1 VTGAAGVLFAGCLC
15 IASGTAVAERTNV
28 QFSAQAVQSAA
39 DGKNR
44 NARIF
49 VGDNQVR
56 LEYTKDDQLM
66 VEIYDM
72 KNQRV
77 LLMVPQ
83 QSSYM
88 QRQMPN
94 DRMGNPM
101 LPPSQSDPCA
111 YVPAAKCSYL
121 TSELMHGRKV
131 TKWEMVV
138 NREGQNSRSLHWID
152 GARHIPLREQWPDGT
167 VSELRPLGQESLNG
181 RPAERWEMKVTHP
194 DGKQMLSTQW
204 YDPELQIAIRE
215 ELPGGNFREL
225 RDIRVGLQPE
235 QLFSVPAGYRRLEA
249 AKVDD
254 PPVTATQRP
263 AQYPEYRTLQR

>member
-1 VTGAAGVLFAGCLC
+1 MRGAAGVLFAGCLC
-15 IASGTAVAERTNV
+15 VASGTAVAERSNI
-28 QFSAQAVQSAA
+28 QFSAQAVQSAT
-39 DGKNR
+39 DGENR
-44 NARIF
+44 NAQIY

-72 KNQRV
+72 KNQRL

-83 QSSYM
+83 QASYM
-88 QRQMPN
+88 LRQMSN
-94 DRMGNPM
+94 GRMANPM
-101 LPPSQSDPCA
+101 LPPSQSDPCS
-111 YVPAAKCSYL
+111 YVAAAKCRLL
-121 TSELMHGRKV
+121 TSEFLHGRRV
-131 TKWEMVV
+131 TRWEMIV
-138 NREGQNSRSLHWID
+138 NREGQNLRSLHWMD
-152 GARHIPLREQWPDGT
+152 DERHIPLREQWPDGT